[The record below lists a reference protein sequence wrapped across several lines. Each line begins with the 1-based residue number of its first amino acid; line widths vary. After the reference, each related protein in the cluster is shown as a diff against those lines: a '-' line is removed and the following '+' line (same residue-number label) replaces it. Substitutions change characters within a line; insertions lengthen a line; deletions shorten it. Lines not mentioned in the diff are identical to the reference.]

1 MGRAITKPH
10 LTELEQAMNRTTLH
24 LAVCAVVALS
34 LAACSNDDASPDPA
48 APTTVADAGADTETD
63 YTVVGGAPLYGP
75 GRWALPATGDP
86 DAPLAVFDVPAGF
99 TGRDIWVWA
108 QVDTF
113 ANITYA
119 TPTRVFADPCDADAP
134 SRLVGPSV
142 EDLAA
147 ELGQQGRGS
156 TTEPVET
163 QIDGYSGLYL
173 ERTVTARDLA
183 GCKTADGLQIWETP
197 AADSVRGFDMA
208 VVDRNWIL
216 DVDGRRVVLSVM
228 TQDGTDDE
236 TIETLTGVA
245 EAAQLVEA
253 G

>member
-1 MGRAITKPH
+1 M
-10 LTELEQAMNRTTLH
+10 
-24 LAVCAVVALS
+24 
-34 LAACSNDDASPDPA
+34 
-48 APTTVADAGADTETD
+48 
-63 YTVVGGAPLYGP
+63 VVGDTHFYGP

-86 DAPLAVFDVPAGF
+86 EAPLAVFDVPAGF
-99 TGRDIWVWA
+99 TGREIWVWA
-108 QVDTF
+108 DVDTF

-119 TPTRVFADPCDADAP
+119 TPTRVFTDPCDADAP
-134 SRLVGPSV
+134 SRRVGPSV

-183 GCKTADGLQIWETP
+183 ACTTAHRLRFWETP
-197 AADSVRGFDMA
+197 AADSVRGADFAM
-208 VVDRNWIL
+208 VDRNWIL
-216 DVDGRRVVLSVM
+216 DVDGRRIVLSVM

-236 TIETLTGVA
+236 TVETLTEVA
-245 EAAQLVEA
+245 EAAQLVEV